1 METPYIKSLK
11 EKYAASIKKAIA
23 KENAKLNNIY
33 KEFSLSIFEET
44 QNNEVLKEMLLS
56 HTKINE
62 SFQKLFTAFK
72 QSNQAQNLESKFL
85 ISSIFKNT
93 ENLQEKLSQ
102 ESKNNFDRLFKELL
116 DFKKEIDE

>member
-62 SFQKLFTAFK
+62 SFQKLLTAFK
-72 QSNQAQNLESKFL
+72 QSNQAQNLET
-85 ISSIFKNT
+85 NT
-93 ENLQEKLSQ
+93 KDEK
-102 ESKNNFDRLFKELL
+102 
-116 DFKKEIDE
+116 

>member
-44 QNNEVLKEMLLS
+44 QNNEV
-56 HTKINE
+56 
-62 SFQKLFTAFK
+62 
-72 QSNQAQNLESKFL
+72 
-85 ISSIFKNT
+85 
-93 ENLQEKLSQ
+93 
-102 ESKNNFDRLFKELL
+102 
-116 DFKKEIDE
+116 

>member
-1 METPYIKSLK
+1 MEIPYIKNLK
-11 EKYAASIKKAIA
+11 EKYAASIKKAIT

-62 SFQKLFTAFK
+62 SFQKLLTAFK
-72 QSNQAQNLESKFL
+72 QSNQAQNLES
-85 ISSIFKNT
+85 NT
-93 ENLQEKLSQ
+93 KDEK
-102 ESKNNFDRLFKELL
+102 
-116 DFKKEIDE
+116 